1 MNGKYP
7 SQSAFLRSKD
17 SGDLS
22 VDDQQTFNR
31 VLNKFNTG
39 TLMNNDKQWIK
50 KSPYDNIKVKLLE
63 YIELREQ
70 LYKQDKCRLS
80 WVWAAQ

>member
-1 MNGKYP
+1 VNGKYP
-7 SQSAFLRSKD
+7 SQSAFLCSKD

-22 VDDQQTFNR
+22 VDDQQT
-31 VLNKFNTG
+31 FNTG